1 MKIHKPTVKM
11 QSGRAWPA
19 IKRIILLM
27 TFRGV
32 IKDEKPDVPDSAISS
47 PCFFSV
53 LVPVV
58 PFFF

>member
-19 IKRIILLM
+19 NERIILLM

-32 IKDEKPDVPDSAISS
+32 TKDEKPDVPESAISS
-47 PCFFSV
+47 PFF
-53 LVPVV
+53 
-58 PFFF
+58 